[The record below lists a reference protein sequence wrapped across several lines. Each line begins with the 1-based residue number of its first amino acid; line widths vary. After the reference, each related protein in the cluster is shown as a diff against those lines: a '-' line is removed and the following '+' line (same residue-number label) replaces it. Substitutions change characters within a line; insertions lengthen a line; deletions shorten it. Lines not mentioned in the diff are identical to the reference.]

1 MGSSNIEEKKK
12 RKTLRTFAI
21 ASFLN
26 DLGSDMIYPIWPLF
40 VTSVLGANMAVLGFI
55 DGLGEAFV
63 SLAKAVSGYWSDRIR
78 KRKIFIWTGYL
89 MGSASRIGYALSSM
103 WQHVIPFRILDR
115 AGKIRSAP
123 RDAIIA
129 EISTNENRGRN
140 FGLLRTMDN
149 LGAVCG
155 ITICL
160 LLFNLLGYRTLFFIA
175 AVPSLIGVILI
186 LFQIKERRNIDAI
199 IFKGLSLKELDL
211 NFKLFLLLS
220 SIFALGTFSYSF
232 LIIYAKEYG
241 FKEGWIPV
249 LYLVFTAV
257 ASLFSL
263 PFGRL
268 SDRTSR
274 KFVLILSF
282 IFWIVVCLSV
292 ILAHSR
298 VTIILA
304 FVFYGLHKGA
314 MEPVQK
320 TLVAELAPAAYKASV
335 LGGFQMVIGLCA
347 FPASFLAGI
356 LWEKIGI
363 FVPFY
368 FSLGLTIIACTMM
381 MFVNKK

>member
-241 FKEGWIPV
+241 FKVGWIPV

-282 IFWIVVCLSV
+282 IFWIVVCLSI